1 MTCVAHKNQENNVP
15 IEQWP
20 AQRTAGPEQAVNFT
34 HQPNAWPQDFIW
46 WGPQLYDGN
55 NVDTTYSVMYR
66 DFEESTD
73 LTDASLNTTNEKG
86 FKYVESGL
94 GMVVD
99 GISQPLKQQT

>member
-1 MTCVAHKNQENNVP
+1 
-15 IEQWP
+15 
-20 AQRTAGPEQAVNFT
+20 
-34 HQPNAWPQDFIW
+34 
-46 WGPQLYDGN
+46 
-55 NVDTTYSVMYR
+55 MYR

-99 GISQPLKQQT
+99 GISQPLK